1 MLLKKNILVYKIK
14 SQLRFIVDMIDN
26 KEQYLNELNILEYYT
41 IKSESL
47 V

>member
-26 KEQYLNELNILEYYT
+26 KEQYLNELNIWNIIL
-41 IKSESL
+41 
-47 V
+47 